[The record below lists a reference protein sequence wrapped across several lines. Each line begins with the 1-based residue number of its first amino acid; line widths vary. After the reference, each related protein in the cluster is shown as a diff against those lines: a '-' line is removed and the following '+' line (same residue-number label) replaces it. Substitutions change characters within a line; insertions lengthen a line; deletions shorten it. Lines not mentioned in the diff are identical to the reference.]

1 MSGRQSP
8 PSASGFDVIELGP
21 ADSSPRLAHLP
32 EVPPLSDAD
41 RAEHAP
47 DCHLIVRDAS
57 GIVVARGSCWSTGL
71 PPLEA
76 ERVGAIGHYA
86 ASGSDSGAVLLAHAC
101 GRLQSAGCAR
111 VVGPL
116 DGNTWRSYRLVS
128 DAGSEPAFFLEP
140 STPQS
145 WCAHWRDADFS
156 PIAEYTS
163 ARADDLSAV
172 DPRVERA
179 AARLAA
185 NGIVIRQ
192 LATAPDDDLRRIFD
206 VARES
211 FAGNFL
217 YSPIEEAEFLEQT
230 RRLLPFVRPELVLLA
245 ERRCTSGDTRVC
257 GFVFAVPDVLQMR
270 RGGAVDTVVVKTVA
284 VRPASGVQGLGSVL
298 VSRVHDAARRLGYRR
313 AIHALMH
320 ESNVSRNISRRY
332 AATMRKYALFGKR
345 LGA

>member
-8 PSASGFDVIELGP
+8 PSTTGFDVIELGP
-21 ADSSPRLAHLP
+21 ADSCPQMPHLP
-32 EVPPLSDAD
+32 EVPPVSDAD

-71 PPLEA
+71 APLEG

-86 ASGSDSGAVLLAHAC
+86 ASGPEASGVLLAHAC
-101 GRLQSAGCAR
+101 VRLQSAGCAR
-111 VVGPL
+111 AVGPL
-116 DGNTWRSYRLVS
+116 DGNTWRPYRLVS
-128 DAGSEPAFFLEP
+128 DTGTEPAFFLEP
-140 STPQS
+140 STPPS
-145 WCAHWRDADFS
+145 WCAHWRDAGFS

-163 ARADDLSAV
+163 ALAGDLSAV

-179 AARLAA
+179 ATRLATAGVVIRRLAA
-185 NGIVIRQ
+185 
-192 LATAPDDDLRRIFD
+192 APDDDLRRIFD

-245 ERRCTSGDTRVC
+245 ERRCASGDVRAC
-257 GFVFAVPDVLQMR
+257 GFAFAVPDMLQMR
-270 RGGAVDTVVVKTVA
+270 RGGGVDTVVVKTVA
-284 VRPASGVQGLGSVL
+284 VRPACGVQGLGSVL

-320 ESNVSRNISRRY
+320 ERNVSRNISRRY
-332 AATMRKYALFGKR
+332 ADTIRKYALFGKR
-345 LGA
+345 LAA

>member
-8 PSASGFDVIELGP
+8 LPASGFDVIELGP
-21 ADSSPRLAHLP
+21 ADSCPRLAHLP

-71 PPLEA
+71 PPLEGD
-76 ERVGAIGHYA
+76 RVGAIGHYA
-86 ASGSDSGAVLLAHAC
+86 ASGPEAGAVLLAHAC

-128 DAGSEPAFFLEP
+128 DAGTEPAFFLEP
-140 STPQS
+140 STPPS
-145 WCAHWRDADFS
+145 WCAHWRDAGFS

-185 NGIVIRQ
+185 AGVVIRQ
-192 LATAPDDDLRRIFD
+192 LAT
-206 VARES
+206 
-211 FAGNFL
+211 
-217 YSPIEEAEFLEQT
+217 
-230 RRLLPFVRPELVLLA
+230 
-245 ERRCTSGDTRVC
+245 
-257 GFVFAVPDVLQMR
+257 
-270 RGGAVDTVVVKTVA
+270 
-284 VRPASGVQGLGSVL
+284 
-298 VSRVHDAARRLGYRR
+298 DA
-313 AIHALMH
+313 
-320 ESNVSRNISRRY
+320 
-332 AATMRKYALFGKR
+332 
-345 LGA
+345 